1 MIYEY
6 RAKAGPNEIKKGTI
20 EAESEKEAIEKIS
33 QMGFIPIQLS
43 EYTASIQ
50 QPKAVSQTKKRGK
63 IRSREI
69 TIFSRQLASLIK
81 SGVPILDGLNIIS
94 EQSENQYFKE
104 VLKDV
109 YKSIK
114 DGATLSFSLGQYPE
128 AFSFLYIAMIRVGE
142 DSGALPQVL
151 LSIAEYRA
159 KQEEMLSRI
168 RMAMAYPILMAIVGI
183 ATVVFM
189 LTFVIPRLTRIFV
202 NMGQD
207 LPMPTRILISIS
219 GALRQWWIW
228 GIICFVILII
238 RRQVRKKSAKLSLSI
253 LKLRL
258 PVFGKLVL
266 KAELSRFTR
275 TLALLIKNGIPILR
289 GLEIAIAVI
298 DNEIIKNQL
307 RQSIKELEQG
317 GSFGKSLKQSKI
329 FPVFLTNLI
338 TVGEESG
345 KLEEALSEVSSAYE
359 RDTDESIK
367 TMASLLEPLM
377 ILVMGLVVGFVV
389 IAMLL
394 PIFEINMVV
403 R

>member
-33 QMGFIPIQLS
+33 QMGFIPIQIS
-43 EYTASIQ
+43 GYTASI

-81 SGVPILDGLNIIS
+81 SGVPILDCLNIIS
-94 EQSENQYFKE
+94 EQSENEYFKE

-109 YKSIK
+109 YKTIK

-128 AFSFLYIAMIRVGE
+128 AFSSLYIAMIRVGE

-151 LSIAEYRA
+151 LSISEYRV

-202 NMGQD
+202 SMGQD
-207 LPMPTRILISIS
+207 LPVPTRILISIS

-238 RRQVRKKSAKLSLSI
+238 RSQARKKSAKLSLSI

-298 DNEIIKNQL
+298 DNEIIKTQL
-307 RQSIKELEQG
+307 RQSIKDLEQG

-329 FPVFLTNLI
+329 FPAFLTNLI

-345 KLEEALSEVSSAYE
+345 KLEEALSEVSGAYE
-359 RDTDESIK
+359 RDTDESIR
-367 TMASLLEPLM
+367 TMSSLLEPLM

-394 PIFEINMVV
+394 PIFEINMMV

>member
-6 RAKAGPNEIKKGTI
+6 RAKEGPNEIKKGTI
-20 EAESEKEAIEKIS
+20 EAGSEKEAIEKVS
-33 QMGFIPIQLS
+33 QMGLIPIYIS
-43 EYTASIQ
+43 EYNAPM
-50 QPKAVSQTKKRGK
+50 QPKVISQTKKRGK

-128 AFSFLYIAMIRVGE
+128 AFSSLYIAMIRVGE

-202 NMGQD
+202 DMGQD
-207 LPMPTRILISIS
+207 LPVPTRILISIS
-219 GALRQWWIW
+219 GVLRQWWIW
-228 GIICFVILII
+228 GIICLVIFII

-298 DNEIIKNQL
+298 DNEVIKNQL

-329 FPVFLTNLI
+329 FPAFLTNLI

-359 RDTDESIK
+359 RDTDESIR

-394 PIFEINMVV
+394 PIFEINVMV

>member
-6 RAKAGPNEIKKGTI
+6 RAKEGPNEARKGTI
-20 EAESEKEAIEKIS
+20 EAGSEKEAIEKIS
-33 QMGFIPIQLS
+33 QMGLIPIYVS
-43 EYTASIQ
+43 EYIAST
-50 QPKAVSQTKKRGK
+50 QPKAVSQGKRKGK
-63 IRSREI
+63 VRSREI

-104 VLKDV
+104 VLKDI

-114 DGATLSFSLGQYPE
+114 DGATLSSSLGEYPE
-128 AFSFLYIAMIRVGE
+128 VFSYLYIAMIRVGE

-168 RMAMAYPILMAIVGI
+168 RMAMAYPVLMAIVGT

-189 LTFVIPRLTRIFV
+189 LTFVIPRLSRIFV

-219 GALRQWWIW
+219 GVLRQWWIW
-228 GIICFVILII
+228 AILFLVISII
-238 RRQVRKKSAKLSLSI
+238 RRQARKKSAKLSLSI

-275 TLALLIKNGIPILR
+275 TLGLLIKNGIPILR
-289 GLEIAIAVI
+289 GLDIAIGVI

-317 GSFGKSLKQSKI
+317 GSLGRSLKQSKI
-329 FPVFLTNLI
+329 FPAFLTSLI
-338 TVGEESG
+338 SVGEESG
-345 KLEEALSEVSSAYE
+345 KLEEALNEVSAAYE
-359 RDTDESIK
+359 RDTDESIR

-377 ILVMGLVVGFVV
+377 ILLMGLIVGFVV
-389 IAMLL
+389 IAMML
-394 PIFEINMVV
+394 PVFEINVMA